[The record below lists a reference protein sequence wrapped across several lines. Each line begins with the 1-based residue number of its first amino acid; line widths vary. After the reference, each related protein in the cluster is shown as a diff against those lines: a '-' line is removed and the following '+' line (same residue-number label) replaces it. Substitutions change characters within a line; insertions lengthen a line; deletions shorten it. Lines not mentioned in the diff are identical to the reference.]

1 MTVPERE
8 RAGPGLGPA
17 WILGSPHAPCF
28 YRAFFLYNNIFI
40 FGERGK
46 REHTRLSWLGPPVTL
61 TVSGFILY
69 LDFYR
74 ETLAQANVGV
84 GAEGARQESDF

>member
-1 MTVPERE
+1 MPLISKE
-8 RAGPGLGPA
+8 P
-17 WILGSPHAPCF
+17 
-28 YRAFFLYNNIFI
+28 FFLYNI

-61 TVSGFILY
+61 TASGFILY

-74 ETLAQANVGV
+74 ETLAQANVVVVVRG
-84 GAEGARQESDF
+84 GG

>member
-1 MTVPERE
+1 MPLVSKEPFFSITTYLSLGRE
-8 RAGPGLGPA
+8 GA
-17 WILGSPHAPCF
+17 
-28 YRAFFLYNNIFI
+28 
-40 FGERGK
+40 
-46 REHTRLSWLGPPVTL
+46 WLGPPVTL

-84 GAEGARQESDF
+84 AGAAKGARQESDFWGSFQNLEKKCMGGAL